1 MTRMQ
6 YRLCDG
12 YCDPPDL
19 SDRFHTEILYRL
31 PNSQW
36 CYRSF
41 ISIDPSETPP
51 FLQNGFITFGSFNH
65 IAKLSKTVRR
75 LWGEILVQMPSS
87 RLVVVGVP
95 EGCAKDDLLQDLE
108 DAGVSVKRVHIVP
121 PVMLNEYF
129 RWFNAVDI
137 ALDTTPYSGG
147 TTSCDALWM
156 GVPIVTMPGSRSIS
170 RSAASILSAVGLS
183 EWIASTPQDYIR
195 KAVEFAQQDVVIA
208 NLRMTLRQ
216 RMRESS
222 LMDEARFARDIEVA
236 YRSMWRA
243 WCSGTAQ

>member
-1 MTRMQ
+1 MQ

-19 SDRFHTEILYRL
+19 SDRFHTEALHRL
-31 PNSQW
+31 PKSQW

-41 ISIDPSETPP
+41 ISVDPSAAPP
-51 FLQNGFITFGSFNH
+51 ASQNGFITFGSFNH
-65 IAKLSKTVRR
+65 IAKLSKKVRR
-75 LWGEILVQMPSS
+75 LWSEILVQMPTS
-87 RLVVVGVP
+87 RLVLVGVP
-95 EGCAKDDLLQDLE
+95 DGCAKDDLLKDLE
-108 DAGVSVKRVHIVP
+108 DAGVSVKRVQIVP
-121 PVMLNEYF
+121 PVSLDEYF

-170 RSAASILSAVGLS
+170 RSAASLLSALGLS

-195 KAVEFAQQDVVIA
+195 KAVEFAQQDAVLA
-208 NLRMTLRQ
+208 NLRKILRQ

-222 LMDEARFARDIEVA
+222 LMDEARFTRDIEEA
-236 YRSMWRA
+236 YRNMWRA
-243 WCSGTAQ
+243 WCSGAAR